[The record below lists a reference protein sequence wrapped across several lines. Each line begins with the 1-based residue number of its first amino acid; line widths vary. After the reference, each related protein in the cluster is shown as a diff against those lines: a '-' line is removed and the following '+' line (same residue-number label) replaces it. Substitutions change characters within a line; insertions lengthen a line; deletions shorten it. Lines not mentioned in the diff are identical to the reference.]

1 MSQWINSPSS
11 PKADLHAVVKIDKG
25 SSPSDTASKP
35 LPAEQQVQR
44 RSEKHVE
51 RCQNDGEEAPNHL
64 ATPLEAPQEWEP
76 ELSDFA
82 FDFTA
87 SPGAEEWQ
95 IGETADGCAVYSTL
109 GGGGAGV
116 TVEFQKW
123 DW

>member
-1 MSQWINSPSS
+1 MSQWINAPSS
-11 PKADLHAVVKIDKG
+11 PKAEPHAVVKIDKG

-35 LPAEQQVQR
+35 LLAEEWAQS

-51 RCQNDGEEAPNHL
+51 RCQNDGGEASNHL
-64 ATPLEAPQEWEP
+64 DTPLKAPQEWEP

-95 IGETADGCAVYSTL
+95 IGETADGCAVYSTF
-109 GGGGAGV
+109 GSRGAGV
-116 TVEFQKW
+116 TIEFQKW